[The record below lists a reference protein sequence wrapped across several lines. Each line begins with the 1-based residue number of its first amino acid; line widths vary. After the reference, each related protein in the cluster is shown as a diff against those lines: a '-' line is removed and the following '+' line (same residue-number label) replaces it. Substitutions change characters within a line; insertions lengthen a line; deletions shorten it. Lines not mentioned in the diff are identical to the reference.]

1 MDKAK
6 RNPLDGPKDQID
18 IECKSHLLGS
28 ETARFQAPEEELK
41 TIPWREFDVPPP
53 SKAMPVDGPDPES
66 QKSINTMD
74 PDLLELLHSE
84 LEADPEANS
93 LSEFDA
99 KLRNR
104 LCAQFAKSA
113 GEIETESQIEG
124 EKELYNVF
132 VPEIAKRGKNFFNGE
147 FADFSNIEV
156 VSYFNELQGLV
167 EIIETDLQKLRGI
180 DGKQALKMVFSRVYN
195 FVISFHAQSH
205 GSSGLEYRLFDKNH
219 DIYNEVFEA
228 CFFMS
233 LCMFLYETKRTKGK
247 SLRKFI
253 YEHSPQKYNM
263 KGSSEYFD
271 YEERPREFLE
281 SSSDK
286 PKKSSSL
293 ILDDEDTLR
302 QYRKRLLDNRP
313 VYHHSSEGSAIR
325 RVSEH
330 EWTLYFLL
338 KEADDEIRDTEKR
351 IRNLYKGLNR
361 AFGSKMDEG
370 YIGRLDKAA
379 SKFCSKLEKIQ
390 YDRFLNLGNYCLA
403 HINKDTTCYGI
414 NLYRFEKELRL
425 YRITNDVNRLIECK
439 SEAERERIVEQSIRM
454 DKIVFPKLYEHFCNL
469 PDIDLA
475 QAYANTFWMFMDEVV
490 QSSRLIIDKFV
501 EDGIF
506 GEDWEQLFLE
516 TTNELAKAVLYNPSA
531 INYSLTPES
540 QQEFQIYLLEPV
552 DYRIKREKIRFFQS
566 MSQLESDDEI

>member
-1 MDKAK
+1 
-6 RNPLDGPKDQID
+6 
-18 IECKSHLLGS
+18 
-28 ETARFQAPEEELK
+28 
-41 TIPWREFDVPPP
+41 
-53 SKAMPVDGPDPES
+53 
-66 QKSINTMD
+66 
-74 PDLLELLHSE
+74 
-84 LEADPEANS
+84 
-93 LSEFDA
+93 
-99 KLRNR
+99 
-104 LCAQFAKSA
+104 
-113 GEIETESQIEG
+113 
-124 EKELYNVF
+124 
-132 VPEIAKRGKNFFNGE
+132 
-147 FADFSNIEV
+147 
-156 VSYFNELQGLV
+156 
-167 EIIETDLQKLRGI
+167 
-180 DGKQALKMVFSRVYN
+180 
-195 FVISFHAQSH
+195 
-205 GSSGLEYRLFDKNH
+205 
-219 DIYNEVFEA
+219 
-228 CFFMS
+228 
-233 LCMFLYETKRTKGK
+233 MFLYDTKRIKGK

-253 YEHSPQKYNM
+253 YEHSPQKYNIR
-263 KGSSEYFD
+263 GSSEYFD

-286 PKKSSSL
+286 PEVSSDL
-293 ILDDEDTLR
+293 ILGEEARLR
-302 QYRKRLLDNRP
+302 QYRKRLLEKRP
-313 VYHHSSEGSAIR
+313 VYHGSVEWSAMR
-325 RVSEH
+325 KVSEH

-338 KEADDEIRDTEKR
+338 EKADDEIRDTEKR
-351 IRNLYKGLNR
+351 IRNLYKDLNR

-379 SKFCSKLEKIQ
+379 GKFCSKLEKIQ

-403 HINKDTTCYGI
+403 HINKDATCYGI

-531 INYSLTPES
+531 INYSLTPEL

-566 MSQLESDDEI
+566 MPQLESDDEI

>member
-18 IECKSHLLGS
+18 IECKSQLLGS

-53 SKAMPVDGPDPES
+53 SKAMPVDGPDPEP
-66 QKSINTMD
+66 QKLINTMD

-99 KLRNR
+99 KLRNH

-113 GEIETESQIEG
+113 GEIETEGQIEG

-132 VPEIAKRGKNFFNGE
+132 VPEIATRGKNFFYGKI
-147 FADFSNIEV
+147 ADFTSDEV
-156 VSYFNELQGLV
+156 WKYFSELQGLAMG
-167 EIIETDLQKLRGI
+167 IEVDAQKLRGFSR
-180 DGKQALKMVFSRVYN
+180 DNLLKMVFSRVYN
-195 FVISFHAQSH
+195 FVISFYAQSH
-205 GSSGLEYRLFDKNH
+205 GSNGLEYRLFDKNH

-233 LCMFLYETKRTKGK
+233 LCMFLYETKRIKGK
-247 SLRKFI
+247 SLRKFT
-253 YEHSPQKYNM
+253 YEQSPREYSVKESAN
-263 KGSSEYFD
+263 YFD
-271 YEERPREFLE
+271 HKDKKREFLE

-286 PKKSSSL
+286 PKRSSSL
-293 ILDDEDTLR
+293 IHNDEDTLR

-338 KEADDEIRDTEKR
+338 EEADNEIRDTEKR

-370 YIGRLDKAA
+370 YIERLDKAA
-379 SKFCSKLEKIQ
+379 SKF
-390 YDRFLNLGNYCLA
+390 
-403 HINKDTTCYGI
+403 
-414 NLYRFEKELRL
+414 
-425 YRITNDVNRLIECK
+425 
-439 SEAERERIVEQSIRM
+439 
-454 DKIVFPKLYEHFCNL
+454 
-469 PDIDLA
+469 
-475 QAYANTFWMFMDEVV
+475 
-490 QSSRLIIDKFV
+490 
-501 EDGIF
+501 
-506 GEDWEQLFLE
+506 
-516 TTNELAKAVLYNPSA
+516 
-531 INYSLTPES
+531 
-540 QQEFQIYLLEPV
+540 
-552 DYRIKREKIRFFQS
+552 
-566 MSQLESDDEI
+566 